1 MTLLLDNLFLNL
13 LDLTLQ
19 DRVLDL
25 GQLDDFLKTFSIDD
39 PPFGTSDDWKLE
51 LVDRKN
57 TLFYRGRNYVP
68 DDLNLWHDIV
78 KMLHDHETA
87 GHPGEAETLVSVE
100 RLYWWPGLR
109 TFVRNYVKGCG
120 VCQQYKINRSPSH
133 PLYMPIPLASTTR
146 PFAHCSMDLITDLP
160 LSDGFDSILVVVD
173 RGLMKGVILLPCNK
187 TITAEQVANLLLENL
202 YKRFG
207 LPDKI
212 ISDRG
217 PQFAAHAFRELLK
230 LLNVTSKLSMAYHP
244 QTDGATER
252 VNQEIEAY
260 LSIFCSSFPEE
271 WAKKLF
277 LVEFTHNNRQHAER
291 KHSPFELMH
300 GESPKTLPI
309 TFKKTKYPTIE
320 ERMHTLIRDRE
331 EALAAHELAMRRIAD
346 RRKNTFTPFKKGDLV
361 WLDTRNIKTMNNP
374 KIGPRREGPF
384 LISGVLGPLTYRL
397 ELPSSWRIHN
407 VFHAVLL
414 RPYIENEIHGAN
426 FPRPPPDLLEGEEV
440 YEVETILKHRR
451 QGRGYQYLLKWKGYP
466 ITDATWESELAFS
479 DDGNM
484 LTIYKNQHQL

>member
-1 MTLLLDNLFLNL
+1 MIQSDALSQRPDLIPPKDTDNEDMTLLPSNLFLNL

-25 GQLDDFLKTFSIDD
+25 GQLDEFLKTFSIED

-51 LVDRKN
+51 LIDGRN
-57 TLFYRGRNYVP
+57 TLFYKGQNYVP
-68 DDLNLWHDIV
+68 DDLNLRCDIV
-78 KMLHDHETA
+78 RMLHDHETA

-120 VCQQYKINRSPSH
+120 VCQQYKINWPPSH
-133 PLYMPIPLASTTR
+133 PSYMPIPPALTTW
-146 PFAHCSMDLITDLP
+146 PFAHCSMDLIMDLP
-160 LSDGFDSILVVVD
+160 LSDGFDSILVVVN
-173 RGLMKGVILLPCNK
+173 RGLTKGVILLPCNK

-207 LPDKI
+207 LPDEI

-277 LVEFTHNNRQHAER
+277 LVEFTHNNQRHAER

-309 TFKKTKYPTIE
+309 TFKETKYLTIE
-320 ERMHTLIRDRE
+320 ERMHTLIHDRE

-346 RRKNTFTPFKKGDLV
+346 RRKNMFTPFKKGDLV

-374 KIGPRREGPF
+374 KIRPRREGPF
-384 LISGVLGPLTYRL
+384 SISGVLGPLTYRL
-397 ELPSSWRIHN
+397 KLPASW
-407 VFHAVLL
+407 
-414 RPYIENEIHGAN
+414 
-426 FPRPPPDLLEGEEV
+426 
-440 YEVETILKHRR
+440 
-451 QGRGYQYLLKWKGYP
+451 
-466 ITDATWESELAFS
+466 
-479 DDGNM
+479 
-484 LTIYKNQHQL
+484 

>member
-1 MTLLLDNLFLNL
+1 
-13 LDLTLQ
+13 
-19 DRVLDL
+19 
-25 GQLDDFLKTFSIDD
+25 
-39 PPFGTSDDWKLE
+39 
-51 LVDRKN
+51 
-57 TLFYRGRNYVP
+57 
-68 DDLNLWHDIV
+68 
-78 KMLHDHETA
+78 MLHDHKMA

-100 RLYWWPGLR
+100 RLYWWPGLQ

-133 PLYMPIPLASTTR
+133 PSYMLIPPASTTR

-160 LSDGFDSILVVVD
+160 LFDGFDSILVVVD

-207 LPDKI
+207 LPDEI
-212 ISDRG
+212 ISDQG

-230 LLNVTSKLSMAYHP
+230 LLNVTSKLSTAYHP
-244 QTDGATER
+244 QTDGATEQ

-271 WAKKLF
+271 WTKKLF
-277 LVEFTHNNRQHAER
+277 LVEFTPNNRQHAER

-346 RRKNTFTPFKKGDLV
+346 RRKNTFTLFQKGDLV
-361 WLDTRNIKTMNNP
+361 WLDTRNIKTTNNP
-374 KIGPRREGPF
+374 KIGPQREGPF
-384 LISGVLGPLTYRL
+384 LISDVLGPLTYRL
-397 ELPSSWRIHN
+397 ELPSNWQIHN

-414 RPYIENEIHGAN
+414 HPYIENEVHGAN
-426 FPRPPPDLLEGEEV
+426 FPQAPPDLLEGEEV

-451 QGRGYQYLLKWKGYP
+451 RGRGYQYLLKWKGYP
-466 ITDATWESELAFS
+466 ITDATWESESAFS
-479 DDGNM
+479 DDGDM
-484 LTIYKNQHQL
+484 LTTYKN